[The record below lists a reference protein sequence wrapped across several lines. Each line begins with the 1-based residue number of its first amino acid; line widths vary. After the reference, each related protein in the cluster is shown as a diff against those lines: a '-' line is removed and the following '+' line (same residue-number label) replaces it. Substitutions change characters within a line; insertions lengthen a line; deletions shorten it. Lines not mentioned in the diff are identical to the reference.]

1 MIASVEEKIRELKLR
16 MIETMQSNMNAEV
29 PSNIV
34 NSLNDIIMEG
44 TPPTIIEV
52 IRQQV
57 QELSQVV
64 CTEQLAT
71 DYLRNVMT
79 DLQERFNATLQ
90 PSGSSS
96 LLLSCD
102 PSLQTSDREMN
113 EMRSSQRDVCSREQ
127 EIVRKG
133 IERLEKQILQYINVY
148 I

>member
-133 IERLEKQILQYINVY
+133 IERLEKQILLYINLY